1 MRCRYIR
8 TLILVWV
15 FCQHVTIFTAG
26 TTAFSFKNVSRTESQ
41 LSCHKSNDMRP
52 QPDSLSSKKNLCHNN
67 QCKIN
72 EFEMDSESSC
82 CDFTC
87 NPCCFAGFHMVIP
100 DPLSKT
106 VFNLSSCS
114 HHVAVVTTP
123 QVRPNV
129 PFHPPRITA

>member
-15 FCQHVTIFTAG
+15 FCQHVTIFIAG

-87 NPCCFAGFHMVIP
+87 NPCCFVGFHMVIT

-106 VFNLSSCS
+106 VFNLSSYS

-129 PFHPPRITA
+129 FFHPPRITA